1 MEVHIQ
7 RKHNGSG
14 SLVKNYNGDGAAS
27 TTSDPGLSLKD
38 DCSKYYYNNTLR
50 RFMPISGSC
59 IQSTNYST
67 SYNASNQLVNW
78 VEVMERMLTLAEK
91 TKRTFHYPP
100 YHSPFNCPPPTGD
113 YITGGPTP
121 QEQRYMHTLRSCQA
135 TANNGY
141 SRIYKS
147 IPYEEV
153 QGFRVDACPKCLD
166 TYSIPIYKEKGSGP
180 EELIKKMRGG
190 SVHECRT
197 EKLYQILNL
206 TPSQKK
212 TSYIKLQNEIRPCI
226 IKEVGDWLQNNKAC
240 LRSVKLQSNPESE
253 CVHFRM
259 SNEEFGFI
267 PRAIK
272 NEQTILQDDELIDFL
287 LVCKFRST
295 AAYICIDLES
305 GAISHLNSSSY
316 ILFINRST

>member
-1 MEVHIQ
+1 
-7 RKHNGSG
+7 
-14 SLVKNYNGDGAAS
+14 
-27 TTSDPGLSLKD
+27 
-38 DCSKYYYNNTLR
+38 
-50 RFMPISGSC
+50 
-59 IQSTNYST
+59 
-67 SYNASNQLVNW
+67 
-78 VEVMERMLTLAEK
+78 
-91 TKRTFHYPP
+91 
-100 YHSPFNCPPPTGD
+100 
-113 YITGGPTP
+113 
-121 QEQRYMHTLRSCQA
+121 MHTLRSCQA

-141 SRIYKS
+141 SHIYKS

-166 TYSIPIYKEKGSGP
+166 TYSIPIYKEKGIGP

-206 TPSQKK
+206 TPSQKR

-240 LRSVKLQSNPESE
+240 LRSVKLQSNPESG

>member
-1 MEVHIQ
+1 MAQEASLRITMVME
-7 RKHNGSG
+7 
-14 SLVKNYNGDGAAS
+14 AAS

-67 SYNASNQLVNW
+67 SYNASNQLLNW

-113 YITGGPTP
+113 YITRGPTP

-141 SRIYKS
+141 SHIYKS

-153 QGFRVDACPKCLD
+153 DKDFVWMLAPNVWTLIL
-166 TYSIPIYKEKGSGP
+166 YPS
-180 EELIKKMRGG
+180 IKKRE
-190 SVHECRT
+190 SV
-197 EKLYQILNL
+197 L
-206 TPSQKK
+206 
-212 TSYIKLQNEIRPCI
+212 
-226 IKEVGDWLQNNKAC
+226 
-240 LRSVKLQSNPESE
+240 
-253 CVHFRM
+253 
-259 SNEEFGFI
+259 
-267 PRAIK
+267 K
-272 NEQTILQDDELIDFL
+272 N
-287 LVCKFRST
+287 
-295 AAYICIDLES
+295 
-305 GAISHLNSSSY
+305 
-316 ILFINRST
+316 